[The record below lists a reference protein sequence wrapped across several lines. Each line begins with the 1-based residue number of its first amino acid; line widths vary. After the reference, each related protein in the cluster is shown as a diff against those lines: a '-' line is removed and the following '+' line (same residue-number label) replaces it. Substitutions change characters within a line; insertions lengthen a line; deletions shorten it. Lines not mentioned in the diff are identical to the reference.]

1 MKTITINTKDGPI
14 KLEDDGEQ
22 TIEETVKFL
31 LDMMRANT
39 LAIVHT
45 TNTST
50 LIRPSSIS
58 GIIVKNNIKFPPKEE
73 TPTLEDIQTDDEIT
87 DKKSEQNVETVKEPV
102 DIITDMEE

>member
-14 KLEDDGEQ
+14 ELVDDGEQ

-58 GIIVKNNIKFPPKEE
+58 GIVVKNDIELPPKEE
-73 TPTLEDIQTDDEIT
+73 TPTLEDIQPDEIP
-87 DKKSEQNVETVKEPV
+87 DKKSEQNVETVEESV